1 MRYKMLMYGDK
12 IVLLNDAVSCPV
24 AKIILR
30 QW

>member
-1 MRYKMLMYGDK
+1 MLMCGDK

-24 AKIILR
+24 AKIILH